1 MSEKRG
7 KFTKGSTAS
16 EDIRGELYY
25 AIEDLLAQGID
36 IRSNSLY
43 RDRDNNTDETGSS
56 LKYKKGSPHGH
67 ASACDISHN
76 HNPELMTFLF
86 GTQYNPD
93 TFKADSMKD
102 WVLTPKATEW
112 AKKHNILILDEY
124 EIGLGHIHFEVQ
136 TRDGNSE
143 AGFGETEIVSEY
155 GEDFS
160 SRKKF
165 TNGSGK
171 YLKAHYW
178 GADSKTF
185 VENDYNTSEFYTEN
199 VGVKEYETER
209 EDRLGHP
216 TNIITVDN
224 LNKEGGGELAKVY
237 NESSVSNTETTVEET
252 TSPKLQYKVQVG
264 VFEANVNEKTQSLF
278 NNLRE
283 NEGYAV
289 IKELDKGKLY
299 KYSMYKVEDGIPT
312 TKAEADKLQKEL
324 RNFGFEEAFTLAEK
338 DGERIRMEDA
348 EKLESS
354 IRIDNVANTGGV
366 NYRVKVGVFE
376 ENVNEETQ
384 ALFDKIEES
393 GEYVIKKELD
403 KGILYSYIAE
413 RKDGANTLEDAES
426 IKKAMNDAGITD
438 VFIYAE
444 DKSGNRIKMEEA
456 LEAQKK
462 YDEKNPKNKKKEEVR
477 PNNMPPNVDNPTK
490 EMLDSAVEYGTAK
503 EALEAFNN
511 GDIQDG
517 DIIKIG
523 NEHVQVSENN
533 GYPSITP
540 YREDNNTFDGG
551 EGGTQDLGLVA
562 DEEVI
567 NEEETEEIE
576 EEVEEN
582 IEEEVEEEIEEET
595 EDPLRTEIEDTSEIT
610 TEPVDVDDNNN
621 TQVVEETTERTT
633 TLTEEEQDI
642 LDNYSID
649 GTVGEGKAEI
659 KNNEGETIAY
669 LEGNKLIGKK
679 VVPFFGEQTFE
690 IGEYVDNEDGTYT
703 FKEGKDYNKVMTAA
717 SSEEKKVIETFK
729 KAAEDNPQF
738 ARDIISTTEG
748 NETNMS
754 GSDIRTSATTFTPS
768 SEDDIVED
776 DTEENLEDLE
786 IEEEFAEP
794 RNINDDKE
802 TIRNRLLQEN
812 PSLADDLE
820 KLEDRVEYEY
830 EGNQWDLEEIQELKD
845 NKKYIDKIFEQNP
858 EIAAKYEGIPIEEY
872 NKVDG
877 FYDDLSAKIDEEI
890 EIDEENQEK
899 TNKEETG
906 VIETN
911 EQRTKREADTVRF
924 NELEEKKNNNTIT
937 PEEQTE
943 LTELKTEYG
952 GFDLNEIHEINKT
965 EQAEK
970 DVNIEAGKGDVTN
983 EEFERQKIDKEIEE
997 EDLESER
1004 EENFRLYGKKET
1016 DEEKYTRIEDE
1027 KDKNEEKG
1035 LGRITNVQAE
1045 DENVIFSTPNSEKAL
1060 RNELKTNLKNK
1071 ENALKA
1077 AESEE
1082 EKSQIDKDIKTTNL
1096 ALEYLE
1102 LKKEYGNK
1110 DDVFDINTFR
1120 EAVENN
1126 DNQQI
1131 SMYYNDQRGTVINK
1145 LESQRRSIV
1154 DGSFEGTEKEK
1165 TTILSTLEKLNTST
1179 QKSELPEF
1187 DSEYDKLL
1195 YMTNATNED
1204 IDKLKALQKDRKYI
1218 QDNGK
1223 VNIQI
1228 IDLANQDVANSGV
1241 TDTDM
1246 TGNNNYVVVHNP
1258 KDGTNKWVL
1267 RDWVNS
1273 FDDNTSQIEELE
1285 KKESKGTITSE
1296 ESVTL
1301 KNYKANRFHSRDI
1314 LTNTD
1319 IYTGT
1324 QGHPDGA
1331 AGRYFGGTDEI
1342 DLFLENRKKKIFETG
1357 ANPDINLTP
1366 EQIAKFDEINSEDYD
1381 MSNLEND
1388 LDQIVSYN
1396 PEAFEFNTDLESVT
1410 DQEPRSMGPTAQEL
1424 LKGTMDVANGIMD
1437 SFGGPDALINAVMGK
1452 KALSAAMK
1460 DVTPMEQAKL
1470 SPIFQ
1475 EHLRETKELSKRG
1488 YHPSE
1493 ELKIRRGIDKAYQQ
1507 GLENSIRGTAGD
1519 RAKYLA
1525 SSGIF
1530 DAQRTSA
1537 LLEVS
1542 AQDAAL
1548 QRENQKQ
1555 YSELLVYKENFD
1567 AKQQEAKR
1575 TENLQMQLAN
1585 KKAASEF
1592 AGLTF
1597 ANALSSMKG
1606 SNSLLDQIKN
1616 GLANTN
1622 SGYKLTSI
1630 YDDNTNLNENE

>member
-76 HNPELMTFLF
+76 YNPELMTFLF

-185 VENDYNTSEFYTEN
+185 VENDYNTSEFYIEN

-216 TNIITVDN
+216 TNIISVDN

-237 NESSVSNTETTVEET
+237 NESGVSYTETTVEET
-252 TSPKLQYKVQVG
+252 TPPKLQYKVQVG
-264 VFEANVNEKTQSLF
+264 VYGEGEIPTKVQQLF
-278 NNLRE
+278 NRLRE
-283 NEGYAV
+283 DEGYTV
-289 IKELDKGKLY
+289 IKEPVGGVLY
-299 KYSMYKVEDGIPT
+299 KYSIYKVDDGIAT
-312 TKAEADKLQKEL
+312 TKAAADKLQEEL
-324 RNFGFEEAFTLAEK
+324 VNFGFEDVITIPEK
-338 DGERIRMEDA
+338 DGERIKMEDA
-348 EKLESS
+348 EKLEQQL
-354 IRIDNVANTGGV
+354 TTE
-366 NYRVKVGVFE
+366 KQE
-376 ENVNEETQ
+376 EE
-384 ALFDKIEES
+384 
-393 GEYVIKKELD
+393 
-403 KGILYSYIAE
+403 
-413 RKDGANTLEDAES
+413 
-426 IKKAMNDAGITD
+426 
-438 VFIYAE
+438 
-444 DKSGNRIKMEEA
+444 
-456 LEAQKK
+456 
-462 YDEKNPKNKKKEEVR
+462 KKEEVR

-490 EMLDSAVEYGTAK
+490 EMLDSAVEYDTAK

-679 VVPFFGEQTFE
+679 TIPILGEQTFE
-690 IGEYVDNEDGTYT
+690 IGEYIDNEDGTYT

-754 GSDIRTSATTFTPS
+754 GSDIRTSATTFTSS
-768 SEDDIVED
+768 SEDDIAED
-776 DTEENLEDLE
+776 DIDVVDTEENLEDLE

-812 PSLADDLE
+812 PSLSDDTEELE
-820 KLEDRVEYEY
+820 KQVELEYEWNQDELED
-830 EGNQWDLEEIQELKD
+830 IQELKN

-877 FYDDLSAKIDEEI
+877 FYDDLYEKIYEEI
-890 EIDEENQEK
+890 EIDEENQSQL
-899 TNKEETG
+899 NKEETG
-906 VIETN
+906 VFETN
-911 EQRTKREADTVRF
+911 EQRAKRESDTARF

-943 LTELKTEYG
+943 LTNLINSYG
-952 GFDLNEIHEINKT
+952 GNDLNELHETNKT

-970 DVNIEAGKGDVTN
+970 DANIEAGKGDVTN
-983 EEFERQKIDKEIEE
+983 EEFETQEIDKEIDKEE
-997 EDLESER
+997 LEAER
-1004 EENFRLYGKKET
+1004 EENFRLYGKRET
-1016 DEEKYTRIEDE
+1016 DEEKYTRINKEQE
-1027 KDKNEEKG
+1027 ANFEKG
-1035 LGRITNVQAE
+1035 LKTKDPGPDGEWDTE
-1045 DENVIFSTPNSEKAL
+1045 DDTEIGLSDIQVEDRNVIFSTPNSEKAL

-1082 EKSQIDKDIKTTNL
+1082 EKSQIDKDIKTINL

-1145 LESQRRSIV
+1145 LESQRKSIV

-1204 IDKLKALQKDRKYI
+1204 IDKLKALEKDKKLI
-1218 QDNGK
+1218 QNKGK
-1223 VNIQI
+1223 VNVQI
-1228 IDLANQDVANSGV
+1228 LDLANQDVTNSGI
-1241 TDTDM
+1241 TDADM
-1246 TGNNNYVVVHNP
+1246 SENNDYVKVENP
-1258 KDGTNKWVL
+1258 KDGTGKYVL

-1273 FDDNTSQIEELE
+1273 FDDNDAEIERLE
-1285 KKESKGTITSE
+1285 KKESLGTITSE

-1301 KNYKANRFHSRDI
+1301 KNYKENRFHSRDI
-1314 LTNTD
+1314 LTNSKIFDKTK
-1319 IYTGT
+1319 
-1324 QGHPDGA
+1324 GHPDGIG
-1331 AGRYFGGTDEI
+1331 GRYFGGTDEI
-1342 DLFLENRKKKIFETG
+1342 DVFLENRKRKIFETG

-1366 EQIAKFDEINSEDYD
+1366 EQIALFDNIKSEDYD

-1388 LDQIVSYN
+1388 LDQIVSYT
-1396 PEAFEFNTDLESVT
+1396 PEAFEFDTDLESVT
-1410 DQEPRSMGPTAQEL
+1410 DQEPRSMGPNAQEL

-1437 SFGGPDALINAVMGK
+1437 AFGGPDALINAVMGK
-1452 KALSAAMK
+1452 KALAAAMK

-1470 SPIFQ
+1470 SPMFQ

-1537 LLEVS
+1537 LLEVAS
-1542 AQDAAL
+1542 QDAAL

-1555 YSELLVYKENFD
+1555 YSELLTYKENFD
-1567 AKQQEAKR
+1567 ASQQEAKR

-1597 ANALSSMKG
+1597 ANALSSMRG

-1616 GLANTN
+1616 GLANTRGGFDI
-1622 SGYKLTSI
+1622 SSSF
-1630 YDDNTNLNENE
+1630 DDNTNLNENE